1 MDRKKKMLGW
11 EDGQTKR
18 KKTDRQS
25 KTDIARKQQE
35 IKTGDL
41 KKWREGRKEGR
52 KDGKIEGGKEG
63 EREGRTSK
71 EEGKN
76 RKTEKREKDI
86 RAVRKRHSTK
96 K

>member
-76 RKTEKREKDI
+76 RKDI